1 MKRRVQE
8 MPQYSQPSMAV
19 SSLLYSALGS
29 PRDLS
34 GRSKTFS
41 QGLFWLP
48 RWLSFL
54 FTEQRCWGGRGSP
67 FLLLAG
73 VSLLFPLSPELHSA
87 QLFSSPTPPPRPSIP
102 PPAPDEQDPN
112 SGLSLEIILQLHWQK
127 TSVFDDISSRDEDLA
142 GSQVL
147 SLGGDFIPSWRLQG
161 RFVLKMLT
169 LLCPPISPWGLWESI
184 NKPPPSPPLPGAS
197 RHSWCSCSHDLLGKR
212 KQEHNVL
219 SPSSSPRPVA
229 SPMHELVLA
238 KMWEGQMAEST
249 EPDFCRSQEIGIN
262 YKYVPSALQYYRWSA
277 MPSQTTERFAE
288 KKKKPKTSR

>member
-8 MPQYSQPSMAV
+8 MPQYSQPSMAM

-48 RWLSFL
+48 RRLSFL

-87 QLFSSPTPPPRPSIP
+87 QFFSSPTPPPHPSIP

-127 TSVFDDISSRDEDLA
+127 TSVFDNISSRDKDLA
-142 GSQVL
+142 GRQVL
-147 SLGGDFIPSWRLQG
+147 SWGGGGISFPREDYRADLCWKCWLCY
-161 RFVLKMLT
+161 VLLYPHGDYGSLLT
-169 LLCPPISPWGLWESI
+169 NLLLRLLCWEHPGIHGAPALMICWGR
-184 NKPPPSPPLPGAS
+184 GS
-197 RHSWCSCSHDLLGKR
+197 RSTMCSHHHPLCDR
-212 KQEHNVL
+212 
-219 SPSSSPRPVA
+219 
-229 SPMHELVLA
+229 
-238 KMWEGQMAEST
+238 
-249 EPDFCRSQEIGIN
+249 
-262 YKYVPSALQYYRWSA
+262 
-277 MPSQTTERFAE
+277 
-288 KKKKPKTSR
+288 